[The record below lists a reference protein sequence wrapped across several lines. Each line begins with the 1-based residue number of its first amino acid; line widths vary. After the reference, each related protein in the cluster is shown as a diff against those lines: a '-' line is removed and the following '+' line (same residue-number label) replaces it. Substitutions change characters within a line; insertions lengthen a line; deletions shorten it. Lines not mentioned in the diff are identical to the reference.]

1 MTRKKIGSSAK
12 YAIHHK
18 NLFKLAFDCLVMNKW
33 AELFSGLVL
42 LVAVIFI
49 TWASSAYTWVLF
61 GKDFN
66 FLHSA
71 WIFLK
76 GGLFW
81 LVTMVALLLIILGIN
96 DLRE

>member
-1 MTRKKIGSSAK
+1 
-12 YAIHHK
+12 
-18 NLFKLAFDCLVMNKW
+18 MNKW
-33 AELFSGLVL
+33 AELLIGLIIVTGTIL
-42 LVAVIFI
+42 LAWYSQFWPSI
-49 TWASSAYTWVLF
+49 L

-81 LVTMVALLLIILGIN
+81 LVMMVGILLIVLGIN